1 MGKLDTVIHER
12 ADSCKYGAELGF
24 RSFFFTPVVPEAA
37 ERQKDARTL
46 IRCAGPLPARAFL
59 FMDARETKRFGRYLI
74 VDQLGRGAMGVVYK
88 ARDPQID
95 RVVALKTV
103 SLMGLEPEEEEE
115 FLTRFRCE
123 AQAAGRLQ
131 HPGIVTIFDVG
142 EDDESH
148 EPYIVLEYV
157 AGESLSRILS
167 REKKL
172 PLPRAL
178 QLAEELADALD
189 YAHAQGVV
197 HRDIK
202 PANILIGEDGHAKI
216 ADFGIAKLN
225 LAHFTLPGRILG
237 TPAYMAP
244 EQLAG
249 EGVDSR
255 SDLFSLGVIL
265 YSMVTGHSPFTGN
278 SATTVCF
285 KVVNREPMPAS
296 SFDLELPRAL
306 DSVITRAMA
315 KDPAERFQRG
325 SEFAAALRELRGEHN
340 PSSTTTSPWNL
351 PTYVGSTGTRQALK
365 PPVKNVA
372 GIMQGRR
379 LVRTA
384 IAKAKIR
391 NLIFA
396 AAAVTALII
405 LAIPSRRA
413 VTSQKAT
420 GTVPPLANSNRLG
433 IGTTSPDSQSNTQP
447 LGLASASPAPTGSET
462 AKPKDGGTASSG
474 SGASRAT
481 TAARKIDNKKK
492 SASQLRSL
500 KKSTQAPATH
510 SAPSQEAPPQPVAAP
525 STIEVAV
532 QHQFKEATLWVWV
545 DDNLAL
551 TRPLHGGT
559 QKHLVVFKS
568 IQGTDAEP
576 LQVPAGTHTLRIRA
590 QTADQ
595 AIDISKTI
603 SGTFAAGD
611 DKTLHIT
618 FDKHNTNMHLIW

>member
-1 MGKLDTVIHER
+1 
-12 ADSCKYGAELGF
+12 
-24 RSFFFTPVVPEAA
+24 
-37 ERQKDARTL
+37 
-46 IRCAGPLPARAFL
+46 
-59 FMDARETKRFGRYLI
+59 MDARETKRFGRYVILE
-74 VDQLGRGAMGVVYK
+74 QLGRGAMGVVYK
-88 ARDPQID
+88 ARDPKID

-103 SLMGLEPEEEEE
+103 SLIGLEPEQEEE
-115 FLTRFRCE
+115 FRDRFRGE

-142 EDDESH
+142 EDESH

-178 QLAEELADALD
+178 QFAEEIAEALD

-225 LAHFTLPGRILG
+225 LAHFTLPGRVLG

-249 EGVDSR
+249 EGVDNR

-265 YSMVTGHSPFTGN
+265 YAMVTGHSPFTGN

-296 SFDLELPRAL
+296 SFDLELPRSL
-306 DSVITRAMA
+306 DAVITRAMA

-325 SEFAAALRELRGEHN
+325 SELAAALRQLRAEHD
-340 PSSTTTSPWNL
+340 PGSTTTSPWAL

-365 PPVKNVA
+365 AQAKGAA
-372 GIMQGRR
+372 GIAQAQG

-384 IAKAKIR
+384 IAKARIR
-391 NLIFA
+391 NLVFA

-405 LAIPSRRA
+405 LAIPSRRT
-413 VTSQKAT
+413 VTSRKAN
-420 GTVPPLANSNRLG
+420 GPV
-433 IGTTSPDSQSNTQP
+433 QP
-447 LGLASASPAPTGSET
+447 LGASNLPDVRSAGSNLQTGSASPAS
-462 AKPKDGGTASSG
+462 AISSV
-474 SGASRAT
+474 
-481 TAARKIDNKKK
+481 TAAENSKSEDSHSAASLTAHGSLAA
-492 SASQLRSL
+492 SASA
-500 KKSTQAPATH
+500 KKLDNRPKPNSAPKQKKLLAQTAPA
-510 SAPSQEAPPQPVAAP
+510 QPPTNEDAANP
-525 STIEVAV
+525 PAVPQSTVELAI

-545 DDNLAL
+545 DDNLAI

-568 IQGTDAEP
+568 IQGTESEP
-576 LQVPAGTHTLRIRA
+576 LQVPVGTHTLRIRA
-590 QTADQ
+590 QTSDQ
-595 AIDISKTI
+595 SIDISKTI
-603 SGTFAAGD
+603 SNTFAAGD

-618 FDKHNTNMHLIW
+618 FEKHNTEMRLLW

>member
-1 MGKLDTVIHER
+1 
-12 ADSCKYGAELGF
+12 
-24 RSFFFTPVVPEAA
+24 
-37 ERQKDARTL
+37 
-46 IRCAGPLPARAFL
+46 
-59 FMDARETKRFGRYLI
+59 MDARETKRFGRYLI

-103 SLMGLEPEEEEE
+103 SLLGLEPEEEEE

-296 SFDLELPRAL
+296 SFDLELPRSL
-306 DSVITRAMA
+306 DGVITRAMA

-325 SEFAAALRELRGEHN
+325 SEFATALRELRGEHD
-340 PSSTTTSPWNL
+340 PRSTTSSPWNL

-372 GIMQGRR
+372 GIAQLQR

-384 IAKAKIR
+384 IAKARIR

-405 LAIPSRRA
+405 LAIPSRRT

-420 GTVPPLANSNRLG
+420 GVVPLASNRL
-433 IGTTSPDSQSNTQP
+433 PDTAPMAGAQSNSKA
-447 LGLASASPAPTGSET
+447 LASESPGATGSGT
-462 AKPKDGGTASSG
+462 AKPKDGGTASS
-474 SGASRAT
+474 A
-481 TAARKIDNKKK
+481 AARKIDNKTKTASRLKPPQK
-492 SASQLRSL
+492 SL
-500 KKSTQAPATH
+500 QAAAIHP
-510 SAPSQEAPPQPVAAP
+510 APSQDASPPPVVAQ

-532 QHQFKEATLWVWV
+532 QHQFKEATLWVWI

-568 IQGTDAEP
+568 VQGTDAEP
-576 LQVPAGTHTLRIRA
+576 LQVPTGTHTLRIRT

-595 AIDISKTI
+595 SIDISKTI

-618 FDKHNTNMHLIW
+618 FDKHNAGMHLVW

>member
-1 MGKLDTVIHER
+1 LASEKLDAATHEC
-12 ADSCKYGAELGF
+12 ASGCSYGAELDF
-24 RSFFFTPVVPEAA
+24 KSFVFYSSRTRVNC
-37 ERQKDARTL
+37 KDARTL
-46 IRCAGPLPARAFL
+46 IRCAGPLPARALL

-103 SLMGLEPEEEEE
+103 SLMGLEPEEQEE

-123 AQAAGRLQ
+123 AQAAGRLH
-131 HPGIVTIFDVG
+131 HPGIVTVFDVG
-142 EDDESH
+142 EDEESH

-172 PLPRAL
+172 PLPKAL
-178 QLAEELADALD
+178 LWAEELADALD

-225 LAHFTLPGRILG
+225 MAHFTLPGRVLG

-249 EGVDSR
+249 EGVDNR

-296 SFDLELPRAL
+296 SLDLELPRAL
-306 DSVITRAMA
+306 DGVITRAMA
-315 KDPAERFQRG
+315 KDPTERFQRG
-325 SEFAAALRELRGEHN
+325 AEFADALRELRGEHD

-351 PTYVGSTGTRQALK
+351 PTYVRRTNTRQLAEV
-365 PPVKNVA
+365 PIKNVA
-372 GIMQGRR
+372 GIVQVQR
-379 LVRTA
+379 LVQTT
-384 IAKAKIR
+384 IAKARIR

-396 AAAVTALII
+396 AAAVIALII
-405 LAIPSRRA
+405 VAIPSRRA
-413 VTSQKAT
+413 ITSQKAT
-420 GTVPPLANSNRLG
+420 GAVPLLATSNRPRDG
-433 IGTTSPDSQSNTQP
+433 VTSAGSQSNSQALEST
-447 LGLASASPAPTGSET
+447 SANSAAMGSET
-462 AKPKDGGTASSG
+462 AKSKDGGNASS
-474 SGASRAT
+474 
-481 TAARKIDNKKK
+481 AAVRKIDNKRKSASPSRPLKK
-492 SASQLRSL
+492 SAQV
-500 KKSTQAPATH
+500 AATH
-510 SAPSQEAPPQPVAAP
+510 SVPSEDPSPPPVVAQ

-532 QHQFKEATLWVWV
+532 QHQFKEATLWVSV

-551 TRPLHGGT
+551 TLPLHGGT
-559 QKHLVVFKS
+559 QKRLVVFKS
-568 IQGTDAEP
+568 VQGTEAES

-595 AIDISKTI
+595 SIDLSKTI

-618 FDKHNTNMHLIW
+618 FDKHNTDMHLVW

>member
-1 MGKLDTVIHER
+1 M
-12 ADSCKYGAELGF
+12 
-24 RSFFFTPVVPEAA
+24 
-37 ERQKDARTL
+37 Q
-46 IRCAGPLPARAFL
+46 CAGPLPARAFL

-296 SFDLELPRAL
+296 SFDLELPRSL

-325 SEFAAALRELRGEHN
+325 SEFAAALRELRAEHD

-365 PPVKNVA
+365 QPVKNVA

-413 VTSQKAT
+413 VTSQKAND
-420 GTVPPLANSNRLG
+420 TVPPPVAGNRLRDG
-433 IGTTSPDSQSNTQP
+433 VTSADSQPNSQT
-447 LGLASASPAPTGSET
+447 LEFASANPAPGSEP

-492 SASQLRSL
+492 STLLLRSPQKSAQAAATQSASQDAS
-500 KKSTQAPATH
+500 
-510 SAPSQEAPPQPVAAP
+510 PQPVAAE

-545 DDNLAL
+545 DENLAL

-568 IQGTDAEP
+568 IQGTEAEP
-576 LQVPAGTHTLRIRA
+576 LQVPTGTHTLRIRA
-590 QTADQ
+590 QTSDQ
-595 AIDISKTI
+595 SIDISKTI

-618 FDKHNTNMHLIW
+618 FDKHNTDMHLVW

>member
-1 MGKLDTVIHER
+1 
-12 ADSCKYGAELGF
+12 
-24 RSFFFTPVVPEAA
+24 
-37 ERQKDARTL
+37 
-46 IRCAGPLPARAFL
+46 
-59 FMDARETKRFGRYLI
+59 MDARETKRFGRYLI

-296 SFDLELPRAL
+296 SFDLELPRSL

-325 SEFAAALRELRGEHN
+325 SEFAAALRELRAEHD

-365 PPVKNVA
+365 QPVKNVA

-413 VTSQKAT
+413 VTSQKAND
-420 GTVPPLANSNRLG
+420 TVPPPVAGNRLRDG
-433 IGTTSPDSQSNTQP
+433 VASADSQPNSQA
-447 LGLASASPAPTGSET
+447 LGFASANPAPGSEP

-492 SASQLRSL
+492 STLLLRSPQKSAQAAATQSASQDAS
-500 KKSTQAPATH
+500 
-510 SAPSQEAPPQPVAAP
+510 PQPVAAE

-545 DDNLAL
+545 DENLAL

-568 IQGTDAEP
+568 IQGTEAEP
-576 LQVPAGTHTLRIRA
+576 LQVPTGTHTLRIRA

-595 AIDISKTI
+595 SIDISKTI

-618 FDKHNTNMHLIW
+618 FDKHNTDMHLVW

>member
-1 MGKLDTVIHER
+1 
-12 ADSCKYGAELGF
+12 
-24 RSFFFTPVVPEAA
+24 
-37 ERQKDARTL
+37 
-46 IRCAGPLPARAFL
+46 
-59 FMDARETKRFGRYLI
+59 MDARETKRFGRYLI

-167 REKKL
+167 QEKKL

-296 SFDLELPRAL
+296 SFDLELPRSL

-325 SEFAAALRELRGEHN
+325 SEFAAALRELRGEHD
-340 PSSTTTSPWNL
+340 PRSTTSSPWNL

-365 PPVKNVA
+365 SPAKGVA
-372 GIMQGRR
+372 GIVQGQR

-384 IAKAKIR
+384 IAKARIR

-405 LAIPSRRA
+405 IAIPSRRA
-413 VTSQKAT
+413 VTSQKAND
-420 GTVPPLANSNRLG
+420 TVPPPVAGNRLRDG
-433 IGTTSPDSQSNTQP
+433 VTSADSQPNSQA
-447 LGLASASPAPTGSET
+447 LGFASANPAPGSGT

-492 SASQLRSL
+492 STSLLRSPQKSAQAAATQSASQDA
-500 KKSTQAPATH
+500 ST
-510 SAPSQEAPPQPVAAP
+510 QPVAAE
-525 STIEVAV
+525 STIEVTV

-545 DDNLAL
+545 DENLAL

-568 IQGTDAEP
+568 VQGTDAEP

-595 AIDISKTI
+595 SIDISKTI

-618 FDKHNTNMHLIW
+618 FDKHNTDMHLVW

>member
-1 MGKLDTVIHER
+1 
-12 ADSCKYGAELGF
+12 
-24 RSFFFTPVVPEAA
+24 
-37 ERQKDARTL
+37 L
-46 IRCAGPLPARAFL
+46 IRNRPATGEAFD

-74 VDQLGRGAMGVVYK
+74 VEQLGRGAMGVVYK

-103 SLMGLEPEEEEE
+103 SLIGLEPEEEEE
-115 FLTRFRCE
+115 FRARFCCE
-123 AQAAGRLQ
+123 AQAAGRLH
-131 HPGIVTIFDVG
+131 HPGIVTVFDVG
-142 EDDESH
+142 EDEESH
-148 EPYIVLEYV
+148 ESYIVLEYV

-172 PLPRAL
+172 SLPKAL
-178 QLAEELADALD
+178 LWAEEIADALD

-225 LAHFTLPGRILG
+225 MAHFTLPGRVLG

-249 EGVDSR
+249 EGVDNR

-296 SFDLELPRAL
+296 SFDLELPRSL
-306 DSVITRAMA
+306 DAVITRAMA
-315 KDPAERFQRG
+315 KDPAERFQQG
-325 SEFAAALRELRGEHN
+325 SEFANALRELRGELG
-340 PSSTTTSPWNL
+340 PGSTTTAPWNL
-351 PTYVGSTGTRQALK
+351 PTYVRRTTTRETAK
-365 PPVKNVA
+365 APAKNVA
-372 GIMQGRR
+372 GILQVQA

-384 IAKAKIR
+384 IAQAKKR

-396 AAAVTALII
+396 AAAVTALV
-405 LAIPSRRA
+405 LVAIPARRA
-413 VTSQKAT
+413 LTAQKTT
-420 GTVPPLANSNRLG
+420 GVVPRLAASNRQG
-433 IGTTSPDSQSNTQP
+433 DAAFSAASQSNSQA
-447 LGLASASPAPTGSET
+447 LGSASANSAPMGSET
-462 AKPKDGGTASSG
+462 AKSKNGGTTSSL
-474 SGASRAT
+474 
-481 TAARKIDNKKK
+481 AARKIDSKKK
-492 SASQLRSL
+492 SASPSRSPQ
-500 KKSTQAPATH
+500 KSAQAVVTTPV
-510 SAPSQEAPPQPVAAP
+510 PSQAAPPQPVAVP

-532 QHQFKEATLWVWV
+532 QHQFKEATVWVWV
-545 DDNLAL
+545 DDNLGL
-551 TRPLHGGT
+551 TLALHGGT
-559 QKHLVVFKS
+559 QKRLVVFKS
-568 IQGTDAEP
+568 IQGNEADS
-576 LQVPAGTHTLRIRA
+576 LQVPAGTHRLRIRT

-595 AIDISKTI
+595 SIDLSKTI

-611 DKTLHIT
+611 DKTLHVT
-618 FDKHNTNMHLIW
+618 FDKHNTDMHLVW

>member
-1 MGKLDTVIHER
+1 M
-12 ADSCKYGAELGF
+12 
-24 RSFFFTPVVPEAA
+24 
-37 ERQKDARTL
+37 
-46 IRCAGPLPARAFL
+46 RCAGPLPARAFL
-59 FMDARETKRFGRYLI
+59 FMDARETRRFGRYLI

-142 EDDESH
+142 EDEESH

-172 PLPRAL
+172 PLPKAL

-296 SFDLELPRAL
+296 SFDLELPRSL

-325 SEFAAALRELRGEHN
+325 SEFATALRELRGEHD
-340 PSSTTTSPWNL
+340 PRSTTSSPWNL

-365 PPVKNVA
+365 APVKNVA
-372 GIMQGRR
+372 GIVQVQR
-379 LVRTA
+379 LVQTA
-384 IAKAKIR
+384 IAKARIR
-391 NLIFA
+391 NLIYA

-405 LAIPSRRA
+405 LAIPSRRV

-420 GTVPPLANSNRLG
+420 GVVAPLAVRNGLKDG
-433 IGTTSPDSQSNTQP
+433 VTTADSQSNSQA
-447 LGLASASPAPTGSET
+447 LGVAN
-462 AKPKDGGTASSG
+462 PKDGGTTSPAAA
-474 SGASRAT
+474 SGASVT
-481 TAARKIDNKKK
+481 TTARKIDNKKK
-492 SASQLRSL
+492 SVSQL
-500 KKSTQAPATH
+500 KSQQKPALLAATH
-510 SAPSQEAPPQPVAAP
+510 PASNQDASTPPVVAQ

-545 DDNLAL
+545 DENLAL

-568 IQGTDAEP
+568 VQGTDAEP
-576 LQVPAGTHTLRIRA
+576 LQVPTGTHTLRIRA

-595 AIDISKTI
+595 SIDISKTI

-618 FDKHNTNMHLIW
+618 FDKHNTDMHLIW